1 MSLLNNLPNYVIALA
16 TSSSVALIL
25 IIVLC
30 VKISKYKWQL
40 KFLSGSNLE
49 LSNEK
54 QVLQAQALSYIQK
67 IEQQSS
73 KIDHLLEQL
82 SYNEK
87 VQVESFNSA
96 KAALFD
102 LGGELSKQLIELHKK
117 ENKEVRELSEK
128 NIETVGAKFNGEFER
143 IINLVGA
150 LSKNIEQSKDTVDL
164 IKQSLLSPTGAGRL
178 AEITLEN
185 ILKSSGLR
193 TRLDFSM
200 QYSINNGENIKL
212 RPDALI
218 FLPAGNLMVIDA
230 KASKF
235 LLDDLDHTNLTK
247 TMNGH
252 LKSLSGR
259 DYAENILINFQNKG
273 EEFNNIITLM
283 FLPTEHAVEKII
295 EADSGFLEKA
305 WNANIFPVGP
315 AGLMNMLSF
324 AKFQISEYRQ
334 VENHKLILE
343 EVRQLLQS
351 VSILTDYSQKLGS
364 NIQSLA
370 SNYDKFAASFNRNFL
385 HKVKNIK
392 KLGIASDKKGNL
404 QTLERYQ
411 LISTKSDLIE
421 IEPVEALAQLEDA

>member
-1 MSLLNNLPNYVIALA
+1 MSQFIGLSNYVLGMAASACVALA
-16 TSSSVALIL
+16 
-25 IIVLC
+25 IIIISC
-30 VKISKYKWQL
+30 IKISKYRWQL
-40 KFLSGSNLE
+40 KFLSASNLE

-54 QVLQAQALSYIQK
+54 QVLSAQTLAYVQK

-73 KIDHLLEQL
+73 KIEHLTEQL

-87 VQVESFNSA
+87 VQAESFNSA

-102 LGGELSKQLIELHKK
+102 LGGELSKQLIDLHKK

-128 NIETVGAKFNGEFER
+128 NIEIVGAKFNGEFER
-143 IINLVGA
+143 VINLVGA

-164 IKQSLLSPTGAGRL
+164 IKQSLLSPTGAGKL

-193 TRLDFSM
+193 ARLDFSM

-235 LLDDLDHTNLTK
+235 LLDSADPSQLIK
-247 TMNGH
+247 TMNNH
-252 LKSLSGR
+252 LKSLGAR

-295 EADSGFLEKA
+295 EADANFMEKA

-334 VENHKLILE
+334 VENHKLIIE
-343 EVRQLLQS
+343 EVRQLIQS
-351 VSILTDYSQKLGS
+351 ISILTDYSQKLGN
-364 NIQSLA
+364 NIQGLA

-385 HKVKNIK
+385 HKAKNIK
-392 KLGIASDKKGNL
+392 KLGIANDTKSQL

-411 LISTKSDLIE
+411 LVSTKSDLIE
-421 IEPVEALAQLEDA
+421 VEPAEVIAQLEDA